1 MLLKYTDLKILVSG
15 KNLFALILKS
25 LSLNLIKSSSKKN
38 KRKHLKS
45 FTLISGLSSNSLTKR
60 RKYKNIFIVKKIV
73 YLM

>member
-25 LSLNLIKSSSKKN
+25 LSLNSIKSSSKNN
-38 KRKHLKS
+38 KKKHLKI